1 VCGVRGS
8 DGRAAKA
15 CLAKASSQTQI
26 NPSHKQK
33 ERKNMKKVEKI
44 FMEYDSD
51 IFFVAEDVRAKR
63 KGIFPKTESIFSRWR
78 MGK

>member
-1 VCGVRGS
+1 LAVLSSNGYGATMI
-8 DGRAAKA
+8 RASGA
-15 CLAKASSQTQI
+15 LGEIDVIETVV
-26 NPSHKQK
+26 

-44 FMEYDSD
+44 FKEYDSD

>member
-1 VCGVRGS
+1 
-8 DGRAAKA
+8 
-15 CLAKASSQTQI
+15 
-26 NPSHKQK
+26 
-33 ERKNMKKVEKI
+33 MKKVEKI